1 MRWNREDRFQVTYN
15 KVIFVQGMSFD
26 SGTFIL
32 PLIYRPVILDA
43 DGRRRIYGESVNFG
57 DKMPGNLNR
66 KSSGRLD
73 PAGKNPKFLC
83 SPRTRPWWRMRDRSQ
98 GSSESNLTL
107 TLRGEGEDGN
117 VIWVSWRS
125 ANPPQLTL
133 TDWHQVG
140 VHSIQQLFAL
150 LEKRKVGIV
159 ASVKSCCFLETSL
172 SWVNAAFFP

>member
-1 MRWNREDRFQVTYN
+1 
-15 KVIFVQGMSFD
+15 MSFD

-83 SPRTRPWWRMRDRSQ
+83 SPRTRPWWWGMRDRAQ

-107 TLRGEGEDGN
+107 TLRGEGEEGN
-117 VIWVSWRS
+117 VIRVSRRS

-140 VHSIQQLFAL
+140 VLGSAFYPTAFCPPGKEESWNCWQCKKLLFSWNQPKLSERSFLAL
-150 LEKRKVGIV
+150 GLSSGLLD
-159 ASVKSCCFLETSL
+159 FLIKEIL
-172 SWVNAAFFP
+172 

>member
-1 MRWNREDRFQVTYN
+1 MRWNREDRFQVTCN

-107 TLRGEGEDGN
+107 TLRGEGEEGN
-117 VIWVSWRS
+117 VIRVSRRS

-140 VHSIQQLFAL
+140 VLGSAFYPTAFCPPGKEESWHCWQCKKLLF
-150 LEKRKVGIV
+150 
-159 ASVKSCCFLETSL
+159 SWNQPKS
-172 SWVNAAFFP
+172 

>member
-1 MRWNREDRFQVTYN
+1 MRWNREDRFQVTCN

-83 SPRTRPWWRMRDRSQ
+83 SVRD
-98 GSSESNLTL
+98 
-107 TLRGEGEDGN
+107 EG
-117 VIWVSWRS
+117 
-125 ANPPQLTL
+125 
-133 TDWHQVG
+133 
-140 VHSIQQLFAL
+140 
-150 LEKRKVGIV
+150 
-159 ASVKSCCFLETSL
+159 
-172 SWVNAAFFP
+172 